1 MCVPTGTIRLL
12 RVGEAMRRR
21 EFIRLLGGSA
31 ATWPLAAYGQQP
43 NRTRLIGVL
52 LATGANDQ
60 LAKGVIATFE
70 KALQE
75 LGWISGRNIE
85 IRYRFGAGETDLTRA
100 YARELIGMQPAVI
113 FAISNTSMAALHG
126 ESSKVPIVF
135 VAVSDPVGMG
145 YVDSLSRPGRNVT
158 GFTPFEPSLG
168 SKWLSLLKEIAP
180 NTEHIGVMFNPEPGN
195 NSASFLRS
203 IELAASPLGI
213 KSIVTP
219 RGDDA
224 DIGRTIA
231 ALGKTPHSGLIFLPD
246 ALTYARR
253 KAIVSLI
260 AQQQIPA
267 IYPWRDFVV
276 AGGLMS
282 YGPDAGLVGE
292 DLRLAASYVDRI
304 LKGEKPADLPVQAP
318 TKLAIIINAK
328 AAKELGLEV
337 PARLLTQADEV
348 IE

>member
-1 MCVPTGTIRLL
+1 
-12 RVGEAMRRR
+12 MRRR
-21 EFIRLLGGSA
+21 EFIGLVGGTAVWPIA
-31 ATWPLAAYGQQP
+31 ARGQQP
-43 NRTRLIGVL
+43 HRIHLIGVL

-60 LAKGVIATFE
+60 LAKSVIATFE

-85 IRYRFGAGETDLTRA
+85 IQYRFGAGETDLTRA

-113 FAISNTSMAALHG
+113 FAISNTSMAALHS

-180 NTEHIGVMFNPEPGN
+180 NTEHIGVIFNPEPGN

-260 AQQQIPA
+260 AQQQMPA

-282 YGPDAGLVGE
+282 YGPDAEAGE

-318 TKLAIIINAK
+318 TKLAIIINAR
-328 AAKELGLEV
+328 AAKELGLEI